1 MGRFLDKNVAASNY
15 FTMCE
20 MALLKLQTTQVF
32 KLHTQIELQILST
45 NYLYA

>member
-20 MALLKLQTTQVF
+20 LLKLQTTQVV